1 MSLAALEGGGN
12 VGRQHQSEGDDM
24 VTRGQVGA
32 LVYIHLVL
40 DILLVAGEVV
50 SLGLIV
56 DSPRLCPEHLSLPH
70 QLHLDL
76 LEGLLLGQVDQE
88 LPGDDLAWEVDPDG
102 LVKLYEEILQS
113 AHGEECLLC
122 LP

>member
-1 MSLAALEGGGN
+1 MC
-12 VGRQHQSEGDDM
+12 
-24 VTRGQVGA
+24 
-32 LVYIHLVL
+32 L

-50 SLGLIV
+50 SLSLIV